1 MNRNWWGGTA
11 LCQRGVCSSHCPLRD
26 MYIQC
31 THMLTPS
38 LKPISSAQGMGTPQI
53 SSHPLPHIIPVLS
66 LTLPPLIL
74 SPSISFP
81 LFLPHSITS
90 SHCPALALS
99 LSLVPPFPLSR
110 SSCPAP
116 VLLFSQRLLLLHRF
130 YFLPPSVPNLSR
142 ARSVFFP
149 DNLFLIPQ
157 N

>member
-11 LCQRGVCSSHCPLRD
+11 LCQREVCSSHCPLRD
-26 MYIQC
+26 VHIQY

-38 LKPISSAQGMGTPQI
+38 LKPISSAQGMGTLQI

-74 SPSISFP
+74 SLSISFP

-90 SHCPALALS
+90 SHHPALALS

-116 VLLFSQRLLLLHRF
+116 VLLFFYSLLLIGF

>member
-26 MYIQC
+26 MHIQC

-99 LSLVPPFPLSR
+99 LSLVPPFPPLTI
-110 SSCPAP
+110 
-116 VLLFSQRLLLLHRF
+116 L
-130 YFLPPSVPNLSR
+130 LSR
-142 ARSVFFP
+142 ARAFILPMSSPHSVLFP
-149 DNLFLIPQ
+149 ASICAQFIQ
-157 N
+157 STVCVFS